1 MEMNR
6 HYIIVVDRISI
17 MQPLMVRGLGK
28 LGINN
33 MAAMSIF
40 TKE

>member
-1 MEMNR
+1 M
-6 HYIIVVDRISI
+6 
-17 MQPLMVRGLGK
+17 MVLGK

-40 TKE
+40 TKEELEQFAKDDAIVRLDIFLD